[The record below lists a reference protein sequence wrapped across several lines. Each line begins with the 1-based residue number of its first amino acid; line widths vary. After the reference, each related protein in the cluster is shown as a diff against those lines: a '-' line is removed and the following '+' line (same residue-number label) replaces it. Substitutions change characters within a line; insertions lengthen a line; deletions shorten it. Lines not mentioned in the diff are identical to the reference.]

1 MNSIE
6 LDPAN
11 ARRIDPMTRRA
22 SRYPFEH
29 ASPAVY
35 AQSIEMPDNI
45 SRDDLFEMPDNISRD
60 DLLHKIMVVICT
72 LSIAGAVGIAIV
84 EIWLRRVA

>member
-45 SRDDLFEMPDNISRD
+45 SRG

-84 EIWLRRVA
+84 EIWLRRAV

>member
-11 ARRIDPMTRRA
+11 ARRIDPLTRRA

-45 SRDDLFEMPDNISRD
+45 SRG

-84 EIWLRRVA
+84 EIWLRRAV